1 MSSKFFAKMG
11 AKTTLSRTTCLRFF
25 VGLKPLGIVHGSNLQ
40 PGSSRYRAFD
50 IHGMNG
56 AAILQPIE
64 PPVLTVELERA
75 AGPYIK
81 GVQKVRMPTYNC
93 YVAESTEL
101 AATGARRNQT

>member
-1 MSSKFFAKMG
+1 MGGGRGWKYVRAGRPRHRSRGSPLWPSREMSSKFFAKMG

-81 GVQKVRMPTYNC
+81 
-93 YVAESTEL
+93 
-101 AATGARRNQT
+101 